1 MLIHLS
7 FDDGPGPSTLPLLDV
22 LRAASCRATFFLLGR
37 NLAGALDVAAR
48 MAREGHRLG
57 NHTHSHV
64 RPHALADDVL
74 IDEIE
79 TTDALIRD
87 AYRRAGVPAP
97 GTIPLR
103 LPYGL
108 MPADNRAG
116 VLARLRR
123 EHTGWTAILDDWQR
137 PAPSPQALVDAMCA
151 HVDASTA
158 QQRDVLFCLH
168 DGSRHG
174 EARPNTV
181 EAVRLFL
188 NRSRIGRADEAAG

>member
-1 MLIHLS
+1 MSIHLS

-22 LRAASCRATFFLLGR
+22 LRDASCKATFFLLGK
-37 NLAGALDVAAR
+37 NLAGARDVAAR

-57 NHTHSHV
+57 NHTHSHA
-64 RPHALADDVL
+64 RPGALADGAL

-79 TTDALIRD
+79 ATDALIRE
-87 AYRRAGVPAP
+87 AYRVAGVAAP
-97 GTIPLR
+97 DTIPLR

-108 MPADNRAG
+108 MPQDNRAG
-116 VLARLRR
+116 VLARLQR
-123 EHTGWTAILDDWQR
+123 EHTNWTAILDDWQR
-137 PAPSPQALVDAMCA
+137 PAPSPQALLAAMCA
-151 HVDASTA
+151 HVDASAA

-188 NRSRIGRADEAAG
+188 NRQD

>member
-1 MLIHLS
+1 MSIRLS
-7 FDDGPGPSTLPLLDV
+7 FDDGPGPSTPPLLDV
-22 LRAASCRATFFLLGR
+22 LRDASCQATFFLLGK
-37 NLAGALDVAAR
+37 NLAGALDIAAR

-57 NHTHSHV
+57 NHTHSHA
-64 RPHALADDVL
+64 RPGALADDVL
-74 IDEIE
+74 IAEIDA
-79 TTDALIRD
+79 TDALIRE

-97 GTIPLR
+97 DTIPLR

-108 MPADNRAG
+108 VPQDNRTG
-116 VLARLRR
+116 VLARMKR

-137 PAPSPQALVDAMCA
+137 PAPSPQALCDAMRA
-151 HVDASTA
+151 HVAGSA
-158 QQRDVLFCLH
+158 ALHQDVLFCMH

-188 NRSRIGRADEAAG
+188 NRQD

>member
-1 MLIHLS
+1 MSIRLS
-7 FDDGPGPSTLPLLDV
+7 FDDGPGPSTPLLLDV
-22 LRAASCRATFFLLGR
+22 LHAASCQATFFLLGQH
-37 NLAGALDVAAR
+37 LAGALDVAAR
-48 MAREGHRLG
+48 MASEGHRLG
-57 NHTHSHV
+57 NHTHSHAK
-64 RPHALADDVL
+64 PGALADDAL

-79 TTDALIRD
+79 TTDALIRE

-97 GTIPLR
+97 DTIPLR

-108 MPADNRAG
+108 MPQDNRAG
-116 VLARLRR
+116 VLARLQR

-137 PAPSPQALVDAMCA
+137 PAPSPQVLFDAMCA

-158 QQRDVLFCLH
+158 RQHDVLFCMH

-188 NRSRIGRADEAAG
+188 LFLNRQR

>member
-1 MLIHLS
+1 MSIRLS

-22 LRAASCRATFFLLGR
+22 LHAASCQATFFLLGR
-37 NLAGALDVAAR
+37 HLAGALDVAAR
-48 MAREGHRLG
+48 MAREGHLLG
-57 NHTHSHV
+57 NHTHSHA
-64 RPHALADDVL
+64 RPGALADDAL
-74 IDEIE
+74 IDEIDA
-79 TTDALIRD
+79 TDALIRE
-87 AYRRAGVPAP
+87 ACRRAGVPVP

-108 MPADNRAG
+108 MPQDNRAG
-116 VLARLRR
+116 VLTRLQR

-137 PAPSPQALVDAMCA
+137 PAPSPQALFDAMCA
-151 HVDASTA
+151 HVDASA
-158 QQRDVLFCLH
+158 ARQDDVLFCLH

-188 NRSRIGRADEAAG
+188 NRQR

>member
-1 MLIHLS
+1 MPICLS
-7 FDDGPGPSTLPLLDV
+7 FDDGPGPSTPLLLDV

-48 MAREGHRLG
+48 MAREGHLLG
-57 NHTHSHV
+57 NHTLSHAK
-64 RPHALADDVL
+64 PGTLSDDAL

-79 TTDALIRD
+79 TTDALIRE
-87 AYRRAGVPAP
+87 ACRAARVPAP
-97 GTIPLR
+97 DPIPLR

-108 MPADNRAG
+108 MPHDDRAR
-116 VLARLRR
+116 VLARLQR

-137 PAPSPQALVDAMCA
+137 PAPSPQTLFDAMCA
-151 HVDASTA
+151 HVDASA
-158 QQRDVLFCLH
+158 ARQRDVLFCMH

-188 NRSRIGRADEAAG
+188 NRQR

>member
-1 MLIHLS
+1 MSIRLS
-7 FDDGPGPSTLPLLDV
+7 FDDGPGRSTPPLLDV
-22 LRAASCRATFFLLGR
+22 LRDASCKATFFLLGQ

-57 NHTHSHV
+57 NHTHSHA
-64 RPHALADDVL
+64 RPGALADDAL

-79 TTDALIRD
+79 ATDALIRE

-97 GTIPLR
+97 DAIPLR

-108 MPADNRAG
+108 VPQDNRVG
-116 VLARLRR
+116 VLTRLQR

-137 PAPSPQALVDAMCA
+137 PAPSPEALCDAMRA
-151 HVDASTA
+151 HVADSAA
-158 QQRDVLFCLH
+158 RHQDVLFCMH

-188 NRSRIGRADEAAG
+188 NRQN

>member
-1 MLIHLS
+1 MSIRLS
-7 FDDGPGPSTLPLLDV
+7 FDDGPGPSTPPLLDV
-22 LRAASCRATFFLLGR
+22 LRDASCKATFFLLGQ
-37 NLAGALDVAAR
+37 NLAGALDIAAR

-57 NHTHSHV
+57 NHTHSHA
-64 RPHALADDVL
+64 RPGALADDAL

-79 TTDALIRD
+79 ATDALIRE

-97 GTIPLR
+97 DAIPLR

-108 MPADNRAG
+108 VPQDNRAG
-116 VLARLRR
+116 VLTRLQR

-137 PAPSPQALVDAMCA
+137 PAPSPEALCDAMHA
-151 HVDASTA
+151 HVADSAA
-158 QQRDVLFCLH
+158 RHQDVLFCMH

-174 EARPNTV
+174 DARPNTV

-188 NRSRIGRADEAAG
+188 NRQN

>member
-1 MLIHLS
+1 MPICLS
-7 FDDGPGPSTLPLLDV
+7 FDDGPGPSTPLLLDV
-22 LRAASCRATFFLLGR
+22 LHAASCRATFFLLGR

-57 NHTHSHV
+57 NHTRSHAK
-64 RPHALADDVL
+64 PGTLSDDAL

-87 AYRRAGVPAP
+87 AYREARVPAP
-97 GTIPLR
+97 DAIPLR

-108 MPADNRAG
+108 MPQDSRAR
-116 VLARLRR
+116 VLARLQR

-137 PAPSPQALVDAMCA
+137 PAPSPQALFDAMCA

-158 QQRDVLFCLH
+158 RQRDVLFCMH

-188 NRSRIGRADEAAG
+188 NRPR

>member
-1 MLIHLS
+1 MSIRLS

-22 LRAASCRATFFLLGR
+22 LRAASCHATFFLLGQ

-48 MAREGHRLG
+48 MASDGHPLG
-57 NHTHSHV
+57 NHTHSHAKPGV
-64 RPHALADDVL
+64 LADDAL

-79 TTDALIRD
+79 TTDTLIRE

-97 GTIPLR
+97 DTIPLR

-108 MPADNRAG
+108 VPQDNRAG
-116 VLARLRR
+116 VLTRLQR

-137 PAPSPQALVDAMCA
+137 PAPSPQALFDAMCA
-151 HVDASTA
+151 HVDASA
-158 QQRDVLFCLH
+158 ARQRDVLFCLH

-188 NRSRIGRADEAAG
+188 NRSR

>member
-1 MLIHLS
+1 MSIQLS

-22 LRAASCRATFFLLGR
+22 LHAASCKATFFLLGQ

-57 NHTHSHV
+57 NHTHSHA
-64 RPHALADDVL
+64 RPGALPDDVL

-79 TTDALIRD
+79 ATDALIRE
-87 AYRRAGVPAP
+87 AYHRAGVPAP
-97 GTIPLR
+97 DAIPLR

-108 MPADNRAG
+108 MPQDNRAG

-137 PAPSPQALVDAMCA
+137 PAPSPQALCDAMCA
-151 HVDASTA
+151 HVDASAA
-158 QQRDVLFCLH
+158 QHRDVLFCMH

-188 NRSRIGRADEAAG
+188 NLRD

>member
-1 MLIHLS
+1 MSIRLS
-7 FDDGPGPSTLPLLDV
+7 FDDGPGPSTPPLLDV
-22 LRAASCRATFFLLGR
+22 LRDASCKATFFLLGQ

-57 NHTHSHV
+57 NHTHSHA
-64 RPHALADDVL
+64 RPGALADDAL

-79 TTDALIRD
+79 ATDALIRE

-97 GTIPLR
+97 DAIPLR

-108 MPADNRAG
+108 VPQDNRVG
-116 VLARLRR
+116 VLTRLQR

-137 PAPSPQALVDAMCA
+137 PAPSPEALCDAMRA
-151 HVDASTA
+151 HVADSAA
-158 QQRDVLFCLH
+158 RHQDVLFCMH

-188 NRSRIGRADEAAG
+188 NRQN

>member
-1 MLIHLS
+1 M
-7 FDDGPGPSTLPLLDV
+7 LDV
-22 LRAASCRATFFLLGR
+22 LRDASCKATFFLLGQ

-57 NHTHSHV
+57 NHTHSHA
-64 RPHALADDVL
+64 RPGALADDAL

-79 TTDALIRD
+79 ATDALIRE

-97 GTIPLR
+97 DAIPLR

-108 MPADNRAG
+108 VPQDNRVG
-116 VLARLRR
+116 VLTRLQR

-137 PAPSPQALVDAMCA
+137 PAPSPEALCDAMRA
-151 HVDASTA
+151 HVADSAA
-158 QQRDVLFCLH
+158 RHQDVLFCMH

-188 NRSRIGRADEAAG
+188 NRQN

>member
-1 MLIHLS
+1 MSIRLS
-7 FDDGPGPSTLPLLDV
+7 FDDGPGPSTPPLLDV
-22 LRAASCRATFFLLGR
+22 LHAASCEATFFLLGQ

-48 MAREGHRLG
+48 MAHEGHRLG
-57 NHTHSHV
+57 NHTHSHA
-64 RPHALADDVL
+64 RPGALPDDVL

-79 TTDALIRD
+79 ATDALIRE

-97 GTIPLR
+97 DTIPLR

-108 MPADNRAG
+108 MPQDKRAG
-116 VLARLRR
+116 VLAQLQR

-137 PAPSPQALVDAMCA
+137 PAPSPQALCDAMRA
-151 HVDASTA
+151 HVAASAA
-158 QQRDVLFCLH
+158 QHRDVLFCMH

-188 NRSRIGRADEAAG
+188 NLQD

>member
-1 MLIHLS
+1 MSIHLS
-7 FDDGPGPSTLPLLDV
+7 FDDGPGPSTPPLLDV
-22 LRAASCRATFFLLGR
+22 LRDASCKATFFLLGT

-48 MAREGHRLG
+48 MAHEGHRLG
-57 NHTHSHV
+57 NHTHSHA
-64 RPHALADDVL
+64 RPGALADDVL

-79 TTDALIRD
+79 ATDALIRE
-87 AYRRAGVPAP
+87 ACRRAGVPAP
-97 GTIPLR
+97 DAIPLR

-108 MPADNRAG
+108 MPQDNRAA
-116 VLARLRR
+116 VLARLQR

-137 PAPSPQALVDAMCA
+137 PAPSPQALFDAMCA
-151 HVDASTA
+151 HVDASVA
-158 QQRDVLFCLH
+158 RHRDVLFCMH

-188 NRSRIGRADEAAG
+188 NRQR

>member
-1 MLIHLS
+1 MSVRLS
-7 FDDGPGPSTLPLLDV
+7 FDDGPGPSTPALLDV
-22 LRAASCRATFFLLGR
+22 LRAASCKATFFLLGK
-37 NLAGALDVAAR
+37 NLTGALDVAAS

-57 NHTHSHV
+57 NHTHSHA
-64 RPHALADDVL
+64 RPGTLSDDAL

-87 AYRRAGVPAP
+87 AYRQAGVPAP
-97 GTIPLR
+97 DAIALR

-108 MPADNRAG
+108 MPQDPRAG
-116 VLARLRR
+116 VLARLQR

-137 PAPSPQALVDAMCA
+137 PAPSPQALCDAMCA

-158 QQRDVLFCLH
+158 RQRDVLFCMH

-181 EAVRLFL
+181 EAIRLFL
-188 NRSRIGRADEAAG
+188 NRPR

>member
-1 MLIHLS
+1 MFIRLS

-22 LRAASCRATFFLLGR
+22 LRAASCHATFFLLGQ

-48 MAREGHRLG
+48 MASHGHALG
-57 NHTHSHV
+57 NHTHSHAKPGV
-64 RPHALADDVL
+64 LADDAL

-79 TTDALIRD
+79 TTDTLIRE

-97 GTIPLR
+97 DTIPLR

-108 MPADNRAG
+108 MPQDNRVG
-116 VLARLRR
+116 VLTRLQR

-137 PAPSPQALVDAMCA
+137 PAPSPQALFDAMCA
-151 HVDASTA
+151 HVDASA
-158 QQRDVLFCLH
+158 ARQRDVLFCLH
-168 DGSRHG
+168 DGSRHR

-188 NRSRIGRADEAAG
+188 NRSR

>member
-1 MLIHLS
+1 MPICLS
-7 FDDGPGPSTLPLLDV
+7 FDDGPGPSTPLLLDI

-48 MAREGHRLG
+48 MAREGHLLG
-57 NHTHSHV
+57 NHTLSHAK
-64 RPHALADDVL
+64 PGTLSDDAL

-79 TTDALIRD
+79 TTDALIRE
-87 AYRRAGVPAP
+87 ACRAARVPAP
-97 GTIPLR
+97 DPIPLR

-108 MPADNRAG
+108 MPHDDRAR
-116 VLARLRR
+116 VLARLQR

-137 PAPSPQALVDAMCA
+137 PAPSPQALFDAMCA
-151 HVDASTA
+151 HVDASA
-158 QQRDVLFCLH
+158 ARQRDVLFCMH

-188 NRSRIGRADEAAG
+188 NRQR

>member
-1 MLIHLS
+1 MTSIHLS
-7 FDDGPGPSTLPLLDV
+7 FDDGPGPSTPALLDV
-22 LRAASCRATFFLLGR
+22 LRDASCKATFFLLGK
-37 NLAGALDVAAR
+37 NLEGALDVAAR

-57 NHTHSHV
+57 NHTHSHA
-64 RPHALADDVL
+64 RPGALANDAL

-79 TTDALIRD
+79 ATDALIRD
-87 AYRRAGVPAP
+87 ACRMAGVAAP
-97 GTIPLR
+97 DAIPLR

-108 MPADNRAG
+108 MPQDERAG
-116 VLARLRR
+116 VLARLQR

-137 PAPSPQALVDAMCA
+137 PAPSPQALFDAMCA
-151 HVDASTA
+151 HVDASLA
-158 QQRDVLFCLH
+158 KHRDVLFCMH

-188 NRSRIGRADEAAG
+188 NRQD

>member
-1 MLIHLS
+1 MSVRLS
-7 FDDGPGPSTLPLLDV
+7 FDDGPGPSTPPLLDV
-22 LRAASCRATFFLLGR
+22 LRAASCKATFFLLGK

-57 NHTHSHV
+57 NHTHSHA
-64 RPHALADDVL
+64 RPGALADDVL

-79 TTDALIRD
+79 TTDALIRE
-87 AYRRAGVPAP
+87 AYRLARVPAP
-97 GTIPLR
+97 DAIPLR

-108 MPADNRAG
+108 VPQDNRAG

-137 PAPSPQALVDAMCA
+137 PAPSPDALFDAMRA
-151 HVDASTA
+151 HVADSAA
-158 QQRDVLFCLH
+158 RHRDVLFCMH

-188 NRSRIGRADEAAG
+188 NRQN